1 LYYLFLLRGP
11 TAKGEN
17 IKIEDTGMTSSRKR
31 RKNLSVNILRSSSY
45 AHALSDMYWFIFPVL
60 LPLIKEEFGLN
71 YIQAGLLVTS
81 FTIVTGLGS
90 YITGYL
96 GDRFGRRIILSGGFL
111 IASLALM
118 LCSKSS
124 FYWQLL
130 LASALVGA
138 GVSTFH
144 PSAFALLM
152 DLFSKRRG
160 RVLGTF
166 MLWGWIGSAVM
177 LTGVSY
183 LAGRMLAWRQMIFIL
198 AWPGLVFAPFFFRS
212 LSFLTK
218 GQNWQDKAEVKPP
231 PLSQGA
237 LSLLVIFFTANLA
250 LTISFYGVTNFIP
263 TFMVDVKGLP
273 LEKASYFFVLIA
285 MGGMMGAFFSGKLVD
300 RFSSLLVIQIATIA
314 GIPIIFLLTLAAS
327 PISLALLL
335 ILFGVFYSSVFP
347 PQNVYLAD
355 LTSIY
360 VRGKIYGLIQ
370 CLSILVGAAAPG
382 IIGLLADHLGL
393 ILALQLSTIP
403 LILAGALFYYL
414 IKSTITRA

>member
-1 LYYLFLLRGP
+1 
-11 TAKGEN
+11 
-17 IKIEDTGMTSSRKR
+17 MTSSRKST
-31 RKNLSVNILRSSSY
+31 KNFSVNILRSASF
-45 AHALSDMYWFIFPVL
+45 AHALSDMYWLIFPVL
-60 LPLIKEEFGLN
+60 LPLIKEEFRLS

-81 FTIVTGLGS
+81 FTIVTSLGS
-90 YITGYL
+90 FITGYL

-138 GVSTFH
+138 GASTFH
-144 PSAFALLM
+144 PSTLALLM

-166 MLWGWIGSAVM
+166 MFCGWVGSTIM
-177 LTGVSY
+177 LTGASY
-183 LAGRMLAWRQMIFIL
+183 LAARMLTWRQMIFIL

-212 LSFLTK
+212 LSFLIK
-218 GQNWQDKAEVKPP
+218 SQNPQDKAKLKPP
-231 PLSQGA
+231 SLSRGT
-237 LSLLVIFFTANLA
+237 LSLLALFFTANLA
-250 LTISFYGVTNFIP
+250 LTISFYGVHNFIP
-263 TFMVDVKGLP
+263 TFMVDVKGLSV
-273 LEKASYFFVLIA
+273 EKAGYFFALTT
-285 MGGMMGAFFSGKLVD
+285 MGGMMGSFFSGKLVD
-300 RFSSLLVIQIATIA
+300 RFSSLLVIQIVTVA
-314 GIPIIFLLTLAAS
+314 GIPIVFLLTLATS

-335 ILFGVFYSSVFP
+335 VLFGVFYSGVFP
-347 PQNVYLAD
+347 PQNVYLAN

-360 VRGKIYGLIQ
+360 ARGKIYGLIQ

-403 LILAGALFYYL
+403 LILAGALFIHL
-414 IKSTITRA
+414 IKGTIKSA

>member
-1 LYYLFLLRGP
+1 M
-11 TAKGEN
+11 K
-17 IKIEDTGMTSSRKR
+17 
-31 RKNLSVNILRSSSY
+31 RKNLSANTLRSTSF

-60 LPLIKEEFGLN
+60 LPLIKEEFGLS

-90 YITGYL
+90 FVTGYL

-111 IASLALM
+111 IASLALI

-138 GVSTFH
+138 GASTFH
-144 PSAFALLM
+144 PSTLALLM

-166 MLWGWIGSAVM
+166 MLWGWVGSAVM

-183 LAGRMLAWRQMIFIL
+183 LAGRMLTWRQMIFIF
-198 AWPGLVFAPFFFRS
+198 AWPGLIFAPFFFRS
-212 LSFLTK
+212 LSFLIK
-218 GQNWQDKAEVKPP
+218 RQDPHGKTELKSPS
-231 PLSQGA
+231 LSQGT
-237 LSLLVIFFTANLA
+237 LSPLIIFFIANLA
-250 LTISFYGVTNFIP
+250 LTISFFGVTNFIP
-263 TFMVDVKGLP
+263 TFMVDVKGLSMG
-273 LEKASYFFVLIA
+273 KTSYFFALTA
-285 MGGMMGAFFSGKLVD
+285 MGGIMGSFFSGKLVD

-314 GIPIIFLLTLAAS
+314 GIPIIFLLTLATS

-335 ILFGVFYSSVFP
+335 ILFGVFYAGVFP

-360 VRGKIYGLIQ
+360 ARGKIYGLIQ

-403 LILAGALFYYL
+403 LILAGVLFYYL
-414 IKSTITRA
+414 TKSAIKCA

>member
-1 LYYLFLLRGP
+1 
-11 TAKGEN
+11 
-17 IKIEDTGMTSSRKR
+17 MTSCRKR
-31 RKNLSVNILRSSSY
+31 RKNLSANTFRSTSF
-45 AHALSDMYWFIFPVL
+45 AHALTDTYWFIFPVL
-60 LPLIKEEFGLN
+60 LPFIKEEFGLS

-90 YITGYL
+90 FITGYL

-166 MLWGWIGSAVM
+166 MLWGWVGSAVM

-198 AWPGLVFAPFFFRS
+198 AWPGLIFAPFFFRS

-231 PLSQGA
+231 PLSQGT

-335 ILFGVFYSSVFP
+335 ILLGVFYSGVHP
-347 PQNVYLAD
+347 PQKVYLAD

-360 VRGKIYGLIQ
+360 VRGKIYGLIE

-403 LILAGALFYYL
+403 LILAGTLFIYL
-414 IKSTITRA
+414 TKSTITRA

>member
-1 LYYLFLLRGP
+1 M
-11 TAKGEN
+11 K
-17 IKIEDTGMTSSRKR
+17 
-31 RKNLSVNILRSSSY
+31 RKNLSVSILRSASF
-45 AHALSDMYWFIFPVL
+45 AHALSDTYWLIFPVL

-71 YIQAGLLVTS
+71 YVQAGLLITS
-81 FTIVTGLGS
+81 FTVVTGLGS
-90 YITGYL
+90 FITGYL

-111 IASLALM
+111 IASLALI

-138 GVSTFH
+138 GASTFH
-144 PSAFALLM
+144 PSMIALLM

-160 RVLGTF
+160 GILGIF
-166 MLWGWIGSAVM
+166 MFWGWVGSAVI
-177 LTGVSY
+177 LLGVSY
-183 LAGRMLAWRQMIFIL
+183 LAGRMLTWRQLIFVV
-198 AWPGLVFAPFFFRS
+198 AWPGLAFAPFFFRS

-218 GQNWQDKAEVKPP
+218 SQGPQDKTKSESASW
-231 PLSQGA
+231 SQGT
-237 LSLLVIFFTANLA
+237 LSLLVVFFTANLA
-250 LTISFYGVTNFIP
+250 LTISFYGVINFIP

-273 LEKASYFFVLIA
+273 IEKAGYFFVLIA
-285 MGGMMGAFFSGKLVD
+285 TGGVVGSFFSGKLVD
-300 RFSSLLVIQIATIA
+300 RFSSLLVIQAVTFA
-314 GIPIIFLLTLAAS
+314 GIPIIFLLTLAIS

-335 ILFGVFYSSVFP
+335 VIFGVFYSGVFP

-382 IIGLLADHLGL
+382 IIGLLADHLEL
-393 ILALQLSTIP
+393 ILALQLSAIP
-403 LILAGALFYYL
+403 LILAGALFIYL
-414 IKSTITRA
+414 KTRTSLNSWPQENKVVQS

>member
-1 LYYLFLLRGP
+1 
-11 TAKGEN
+11 
-17 IKIEDTGMTSSRKR
+17 MSRKNR
-31 RKNLSVNILRSSSY
+31 SLNILRSTSF

-60 LPLIKEEFGLN
+60 LPLIKEEFGLS
-71 YIQAGLLVTS
+71 YIQAGLLITS

-90 YITGYL
+90 FITGYL

-118 LCSKSS
+118 LCAKSS

-138 GVSTFH
+138 GASTFH
-144 PSAFALLM
+144 PSTIALLM

-160 RVLGTF
+160 RVLGIF
-166 MLWGWIGSAVM
+166 MLWGWVGSAVM
-177 LTGVSY
+177 LIGVSY
-183 LAGRMLAWRQMIFIL
+183 LAGRMLTWRQMIFIL

-212 LSFLTK
+212 LSFLIK
-218 GQNWQDKAEVKPP
+218 RQDPQDKTESKSPS
-231 PLSQGA
+231 LSQGT
-237 LSLLVIFFTANLA
+237 LSLLVVFFTANLA
-250 LTISFYGVTNFIP
+250 LTISFYGVNNFIP
-263 TFMVDVKGLP
+263 TFMVDAKGLSI
-273 LEKASYFFVLIA
+273 EKASYFFVLIA
-285 MGGMMGAFFSGKLVD
+285 MGGVMGSFFSGKLVD
-300 RFSSLLVIQIATIA
+300 RFSSLLVIQVVTIA
-314 GIPIIFLLTLAAS
+314 GIPIVFLLTLTTN

-335 ILFGVFYSSVFP
+335 ILFGVFYSGVFP
-347 PQNVYLAD
+347 PQNVYLAN

-360 VRGKIYGLIQ
+360 ARGKIYGLIQ

-403 LILAGALFYYL
+403 LVLAGALFIYL
-414 IKSTITRA
+414 KTRTSLDSWPEEKKAIQS

>member
-1 LYYLFLLRGP
+1 
-11 TAKGEN
+11 
-17 IKIEDTGMTSSRKR
+17 MTSSRKR
-31 RKNLSVNILRSSSY
+31 RKNLSVNILRSASH

-90 YITGYL
+90 FITGYL

-138 GVSTFH
+138 GASTFH
-144 PSAFALLM
+144 PSTLALLM

-166 MLWGWIGSAVM
+166 MLWGWVGSAVM

-183 LAGRMLAWRQMIFIL
+183 LAGRMLTWRQMIFIL

-218 GQNWQDKAEVKPP
+218 GQNWQDKAEVKSP

-237 LSLLVIFFTANLA
+237 LSLLVIFFAANLA
-250 LTISFYGVTNFIP
+250 LTISFYGVINFIP

-285 MGGMMGAFFSGKLVD
+285 MGGMMGSFFSGKLVD

-335 ILFGVFYSSVFP
+335 ILFGVFYSGVFP

-403 LILAGALFYYL
+403 LILAGALFIYL